1 MLLAAP
7 PPKTPQALR
16 AAIVSAA
23 GTQKSVHY
31 VSASTNATQ
40 TITIVCDAGV
50 GKGIQQISFRQG
62 KKHGHVTVIVVG
74 TNAYLRGDA
83 FTLTNFIGIKAAGAT
98 RYANKWIVVPA
109 SHPAFQPIAAAVT
122 LTSAIQEFGV
132 NTGTLSTAAGLV
144 AGKKVLGVRA
154 TVKVSTGKAV
164 DTLWARDG
172 QLRLPVEETI
182 TRKGLSVTNTYS
194 NWNERVVVRTP
205 KGAVPIAKVLAASG
219 GPAA

>member
-1 MLLAAP
+1 MLLASP

-16 AAIVSAA
+16 AAIVAAA

-40 TITIVCDAGV
+40 AITIVCDAGA
-50 GKGIQQISFRQG
+50 GKGIQQISFKQG
-62 KKHGHVTVIVVG
+62 KKSGHVTVIVLG
-74 TNAYLRGDA
+74 TRAYLRGDA

-98 RYANKWIVVPA
+98 RYANRWIVVPA

-122 LTSAIQEFGV
+122 LASAIQEFGA
-132 NTGTLSTAAGLV
+132 NTGTLSTTTGLV
-144 AGKKVLGVRA
+144 AGKKVRGVRA
-154 TVKVSTGKAV
+154 TVKVSTGKAI

-172 QLRLPVEETI
+172 TLRLPVEETV
-182 TRKGLSVTNTYS
+182 TRQGLSVTNTYS
-194 NWNERVVVRTP
+194 KWNERVVVHTP
-205 KGAVPIAKVLAASG
+205 KQAVPIATVLAATG